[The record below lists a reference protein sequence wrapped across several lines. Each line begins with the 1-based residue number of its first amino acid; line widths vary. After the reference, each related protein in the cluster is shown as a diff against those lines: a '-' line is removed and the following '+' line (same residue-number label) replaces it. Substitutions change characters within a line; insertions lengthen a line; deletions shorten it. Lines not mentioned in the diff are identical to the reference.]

1 MNHYEVEVKVLLG
14 SRTEADRLLAGMG
27 SSDSS
32 MSLDRTESQLN
43 HYFMDGDVRR
53 LAQEIDS
60 HLVEGDRARLLDIVA
75 RGRDHSV
82 RTRYILGVTSILV
95 VKSSINDETS
105 ANSTTRLECE
115 IRFDGMDEQT
125 LDGIVL
131 ASGYGYQAKWSR
143 DRSEYHYLGMSV
155 SIDRNAGYGYLA
167 EFERVVQDPADVP
180 AAKQSIL
187 ENIEA
192 LGYHE
197 LDQKKLAD
205 MFAFYNANWR
215 DYYGTDKIFTL

>member
-14 SRTEADRLLAGMG
+14 SRAEADRLLAGMG

-43 HYFMDGDVRR
+43 HYFMGGDIRR
-53 LAQEIDS
+53 LAIEIDS
-60 HLVEGDRARLLDIVA
+60 RLTESDRARLLDIIM

-115 IRFDGMDEQT
+115 IRFDGMDEQV
-125 LDGIVL
+125 LDRIVL
-131 ASGYGYQAKWSR
+131 ASGYEYQAKWSR

-192 LGYHE
+192 LGYYE